1 MRSVLFILAIL
12 SGSTSD
18 EADGALEQR
27 VRALSQQLRCLVCQ
41 NETIADSQ
49 ADLASDLRQQIRE
62 QMQAG
67 RSNAE
72 IITFLT
78 DRYGDFILYRPPLK
92 PRTLALWLGPFV
104 LLAAFVYVLFRFLNR
119 WQALRI
125 RSLSVGERRRAMELL
140 RLGNDPNLDVY
151 RDQIV
156 ELESDFRNGTLAREQ
171 FERDRED
178 LERRLLEDC
187 VEPQ

>member
-1 MRSVLFILAIL
+1 MIGALFILMIL
-12 SGSTSD
+12 SSSTGD
-18 EADGALEQR
+18 EALEQR
-27 VRALSQQLRCLVCQ
+27 VRGLSQQLRCLVCQ

-104 LLAAFVYVLFRFLNR
+104 LVAAFLSMLFRFLNR
-119 WQALRI
+119 WQSLRI
-125 RSLSVGERRRAMELL
+125 RSLSVEERRRAQALLRMGNNSNLTVYQDQLIEMEL
-140 RLGNDPNLDVY
+140 
-151 RDQIV
+151 
-156 ELESDFRNGTLAREQ
+156 DFRNGTVAWEQ
-171 FERDRED
+171 FEKDRED

-187 VEPQ
+187 VEQQ